1 MEVITISNQ
10 KGGSAKTTV
19 TVNLAAALAEKKK
32 KVLVIDL
39 DPQGSTSMWFKC
51 VNDGK
56 GLYDVFVENTSISAI
71 IQKSK
76 IPGLDVIP
84 ASQWLIGA
92 DKTLSAEA
100 GAEMILK
107 NHLRKLV
114 KEQEWDYCLIDTQ
127 PSLGLLSLNALSASR
142 SVLIPCETRIMA
154 LQGLMQLTKT
164 IQAVRERLNPDLEIL
179 GVLPCRVDKRTRLS
193 LDVLAELKKRL
204 GDKLLPIHIRESI
217 KLAECPSFCEPI
229 TTYDTKGAGAEDFR
243 ALAKLI
249 MKRGT
254 SNE

>member
-1 MEVITISNQ
+1 MQIITISNQ

-32 KVLVIDL
+32 RVLVIDL
-39 DPQGSTSMWFKC
+39 DPQGSSSLWFKC
-51 VNDGK
+51 QNDGK
-56 GLYDVFVENTSISAI
+56 GLYNVFVENTSISDI

-76 IPGLDVIP
+76 ITGLDVIP
-84 ASQWLIGA
+84 ASPWLIGA

-107 NHLRKLV
+107 NHLRKL
-114 KEQEWDYCLIDTQ
+114 KGQWDYCLIDT
-127 PSLGLLSLNALSASR
+127 PPALGLLSLNALSASH

-164 IQAVRERLNPDLEIL
+164 IQAVRERLNPELEIF

-193 LDVLAELKKRL
+193 QDVMVELKKRL
-204 GDKLLPIHIRESI
+204 GDKLLPVHIRESVKI
-217 KLAECPSFCEPI
+217 AECPSFCEPI
-229 TTYDTKGAGAEDFR
+229 TIYDKKGAGAEDFR
-243 ALAKLI
+243 ALAKLV
-249 MKRGT
+249 MKRGN
-254 SNE
+254 NE